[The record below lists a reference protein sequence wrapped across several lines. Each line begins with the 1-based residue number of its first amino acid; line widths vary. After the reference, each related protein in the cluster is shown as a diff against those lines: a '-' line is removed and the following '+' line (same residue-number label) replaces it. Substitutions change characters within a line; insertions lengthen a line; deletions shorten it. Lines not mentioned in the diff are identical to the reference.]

1 MSNSTARSRHP
12 GPHHRGIRRRRRSE
26 GLRTIAEA
34 FSEGDE
40 QEERSLELAQ
50 SWLGDTGRWL
60 KATCS
65 RSQGLQCV
73 TLTFCHDAAL
83 QTLRSY
89 SILTCEPVFCGGAF
103 HDVAFTRVDGCD
115 VVKGCTT
122 ES

>member
-1 MSNSTARSRHP
+1 M
-12 GPHHRGIRRRRRSE
+12 G
-26 GLRTIAEA
+26 
-34 FSEGDE
+34 E

-89 SILTCEPVFCGGAF
+89 SILTCEPV
-103 HDVAFTRVDGCD
+103 V
-115 VVKGCTT
+115 CTCMPPGRQPVSGSDT
-122 ES
+122 GVRCINDA